1 MPLKYRRDGVAS
13 FDEEKLSTPQAA
25 WRRSIYLFQRR
36 VYHLTVLGVFDQPVI
51 AGSVCRRNASA
62 VALQSLSMMN
72 DTLVLEQADKF
83 AARVMAQAGDSP
95 DQRIE
100 LAFQLALSR
109 RPDTKE
115 LGWSSELLRQQ
126 AQRYQRS
133 GAANADAQRQA
144 LMHLCRV
151 LFNSSEFLYVE

>member
-1 MPLKYRRDGVAS
+1 M
-13 FDEEKLSTPQAA
+13 
-25 WRRSIYLFQRR
+25 
-36 VYHLTVLGVFDQPVI
+36 LGVFDQPVI

-83 AARVMAQAGDSP
+83 AARVMAQTGDSP

-115 LGWSSELLRQQ
+115 LGWSLELLRQQ
-126 AQRYQRS
+126 AQRYQRN